1 MPRQFANVMVLSL
14 VAIGVAG
21 LMLSTFSAIG
31 AEGVSYAERI
41 GLIALWAA
49 VLIGIGRGIH
59 RWRGGN
65 ADRWS
70 DAQLIVGAVIA
81 LMFFALGGV
90 FYVTVQHAPE
100 TLQMARPPVT
110 IEQAAKSDLPLAM
123 RSQTTYRLAQEEFIR
138 RGNLVKV
145 LDPDGEW
152 RPYQPS
158 PDDLAKRRKLAA
170 MLDSREAKT
179 GTIGDLLR
187 IGILTLL
194 VTVGIAFVFPVRR
207 KRGRDS

>member
-14 VAIGVAG
+14 VGIGVAG
-21 LMLSTFSAIG
+21 LMLSTVSAIG

-41 GLIALWAA
+41 GMIALWAA
-49 VLIGIGRGIH
+49 VLIGIGRGIY
-59 RWRGGN
+59 RWRGGT

-90 FYVTVQHAPE
+90 YYVTVDHAPE

-110 IEQAAKSDLPLAM
+110 IEQAASSNLPLAM

-179 GTIGDLLR
+179 GTIGDMLR
-187 IGILTLL
+187 LGILTLL
-194 VTVGIAFVFPVRR
+194 VPVVIAFVLPARR
-207 KRGRDS
+207 K

>member
-21 LMLSTFSAIG
+21 LMLSTLSAIG

-41 GLIALWAA
+41 GLIALWVA
-49 VLIGIGRGIH
+49 VLMSIGRGIH
-59 RWRGGN
+59 SWRGGS
-65 ADRWS
+65 ADLWS
-70 DAQLIVGAVIA
+70 DAQLVVGAVIA
-81 LMFFALGGV
+81 LVFFALGGV
-90 FYVTVQHAPE
+90 YYVTVQHAPE
-100 TLQMARPPVT
+100 TLMMPRPPIT
-110 IEQAAKSDLPLAM
+110 IEQAASSNLPLAM

-145 LDPDGEW
+145 LDPDGQW

-170 MLDSREAKT
+170 TLDNREAKT
-179 GTIGDLLR
+179 GAIGDLLTL
-187 IGILTLL
+187 GILTLL
-194 VTVGIAFVFPVRR
+194 VTIVIAFLLPARR
-207 KRGRDS
+207 K

>member
-21 LMLSTFSAIG
+21 LMISTLSAIG

-41 GLIALWAA
+41 GLIALWVA
-49 VLIGIGRGIH
+49 VLFSIGRGIH
-59 RWRGGN
+59 GRRGGS
-65 ADRWS
+65 ADLWS
-70 DAQLIVGAVIA
+70 DAQLVVGAVIA
-81 LMFFALGGV
+81 LVFFALGGV
-90 FYVTVQHAPE
+90 YYVTVQHAPE
-100 TLQMARPPVT
+100 TLMMARPPIT
-110 IEQAAKSDLPLAM
+110 IEQAASSNLPLEM
-123 RSQTTYRLAQEEFIR
+123 RSLTTRRLAQEEFIR

-170 MLDSREAKT
+170 TLDNREAKT
-179 GTIGDLLR
+179 GAIGNLLTL
-187 IGILTLL
+187 GILTLL
-194 VTVGIAFVFPVRR
+194 VTIAIAFVFPVPR
-207 KRGRDS
+207 K

>member
-1 MPRQFANVMVLSL
+1 MPPQFANVMVLSL

-21 LMLSTFSAIG
+21 LMLSTLSAIG

-41 GLIALWAA
+41 GMIALWAA
-49 VLIGIGRGIH
+49 VLIGIGRGIY
-59 RWRGGN
+59 RWRGGTT
-65 ADRWS
+65 DRWS

-90 FYVTVQHAPE
+90 YYVTVDHAPE

-110 IEQAAKSDLPLAM
+110 IEQAASSNLPLAM

-170 MLDSREAKT
+170 MLDSREVKT
-179 GTIGDLLR
+179 GTIGDMLR
-187 IGILTLL
+187 LGILTLL
-194 VTVGIAFVFPVRR
+194 VTVVIAFVLPARR
-207 KRGRDS
+207 K

>member
-1 MPRQFANVMVLSL
+1 MVLSL

-21 LMLSTFSAIG
+21 LMLSTLSAIG

-41 GLIALWAA
+41 GLTALWVA

-59 RWRGGN
+59 SWRGGKS
-65 ADRWS
+65 DRWS

-81 LMFFALGGV
+81 LVFFALGGV
-90 FYVTVQHAPE
+90 YYVTVQHAPE

-110 IEQAAKSDLPLAM
+110 IEQAAKSNLPLAM

-138 RGNLVKV
+138 RGNIVKV
-145 LDPDGEW
+145 LDPDGQW

-158 PDDLAKRRKLAA
+158 PDDLVKRRKLAA

-187 IGILTLL
+187 IGIVTLL
-194 VTVGIAFVFPVRR
+194 ATLIVAFLLPVRR
-207 KRGRDS
+207 K

>member
-21 LMLSTFSAIG
+21 LMLSTLSAIG

-41 GLIALWAA
+41 GLIALWVA
-49 VLIGIGRGIH
+49 VLFSVGRGIH
-59 RWRGGN
+59 RRRGGN

-70 DAQLIVGAVIA
+70 DAQLVVGAVIA
-81 LMFFALGGV
+81 LVFFALGSV
-90 FYVTVQHAPE
+90 YYVTVQHAPE
-100 TLQMARPPVT
+100 TLMMARPPIT
-110 IEQAAKSDLPLAM
+110 IEQAASSNIPLEM
-123 RSQTTYRLAQEEFIR
+123 RSLTTYRLAQEEFIR

-145 LDPDGEW
+145 LDPDGQW

-170 MLDSREAKT
+170 LLDNREAKT
-179 GTIGDLLR
+179 GTIGDLLT
-187 IGILTLL
+187 IGIVTLL
-194 VTVGIAFVFPVRR
+194 ATIIIAFLLPVRR
-207 KRGRDS
+207 K

>member
-41 GLIALWAA
+41 GLIALWVA
-49 VLIGIGRGIH
+49 VLASIARGIYS
-59 RWRGGN
+59 WRGGN

-70 DAQLIVGAVIA
+70 DAQLIVGSVIA
-81 LMFFALGGV
+81 LVFFALGGV
-90 FYVTVQHAPE
+90 YYVTVQHAPE

-110 IEQAAKSDLPLAM
+110 IEQAAKSNLPLAM

-138 RGNLVKV
+138 RGNVVKV

-152 RPYQPS
+152 RPYQPN

-179 GTIGDLLR
+179 GTIGDLLT
-187 IGILTLL
+187 IGIVTLL
-194 VTVGIAFVFPVRR
+194 ATIIIAFLIPVRR
-207 KRGRDS
+207 KQQS